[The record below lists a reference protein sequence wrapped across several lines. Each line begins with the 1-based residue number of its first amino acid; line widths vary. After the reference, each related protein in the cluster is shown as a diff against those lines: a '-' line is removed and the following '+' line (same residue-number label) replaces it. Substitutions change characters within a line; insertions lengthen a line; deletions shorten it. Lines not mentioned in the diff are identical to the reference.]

1 MDTPIANA
9 QSNTA
14 DSAQCEDTH
23 PLLSIEITLSR
34 FADDEELLSEVAAVF
49 VRTVPKLVT
58 SVTDAVSA
66 GDLERAF
73 HQAHSLKG
81 AVAAFEAPKVL
92 QAVLEVEG
100 YARKGDAAATASAWP
115 AALPLVER
123 LLRELALVAPAG
135 NAAAAAERNGSR

>member
-23 PLLSIEITLSR
+23 PLLSVEITLSR

-123 LLRELALVAPAG
+123 LLTELALVAPAG
-135 NAAAAAERNGSR
+135 NAAAAAEERGR